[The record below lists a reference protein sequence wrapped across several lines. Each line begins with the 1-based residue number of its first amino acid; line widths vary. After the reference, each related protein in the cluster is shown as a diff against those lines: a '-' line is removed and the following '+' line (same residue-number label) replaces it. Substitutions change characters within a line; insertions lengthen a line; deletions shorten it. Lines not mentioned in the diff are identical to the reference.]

1 MTERSP
7 EELEALVAQVESW
20 ASAVDPRDLREVPV
34 EDLRAIT
41 SLVAT
46 MEEVERTLA
55 GAIDRARHDGYSWS
69 QIGTALGVSKQA
81 AQQRYGSLVSG

>member
-1 MTERSP
+1 MPRQANKDINKIV
-7 EELEALVAQVESW
+7 EEFEKWSD
-20 ASAVDPRDLREVPV
+20 SVDQSDLREVPI

-46 MEEVERTLA
+46 EREVES
-55 GAIDRARHDGYSWS
+55 AIAKAVERAREDGYSWS

-81 AQQRYGSLVSG
+81 AQQKYGVGI